1 METLFLLMLVGSL
14 LVILALLLICNL
26 LNKENLELKCENQ
39 ILNRELEQYNLA
51 AHKLLDKLLDK
62 LENK

>member
-14 LVILALLLICNL
+14 LVILALLFICNI
-26 LNKENLELKCENQ
+26 LNNKNLELKCENQ
-39 ILNRELEQYNLA
+39 ILNRELKQYNLA
-51 AHKLLDKLLDK
+51 ARKLLDK

>member
-14 LVILALLLICNL
+14 LLILALLLICNI
-26 LNKENLELKCENQ
+26 LNNKNLELKCENQ
-39 ILNRELEQYNLA
+39 ILNRELTQYTVA
-51 AHKLLDKLLDK
+51 ARKLLDK

>member
-14 LVILALLLICNL
+14 LVILALLLICNI
-26 LNKENLELKCENQ
+26 LNNKNLELKCENQ

-51 AHKLLDKLLDK
+51 AHKLLDKL
-62 LENK
+62 ENK

>member
-14 LVILALLLICNL
+14 LVILALLLICNI
-26 LNKENLELKCENQ
+26 LNNKNLELKCENQ

-51 AHKLLDKLLDK
+51 AHKLLDKR
-62 LENK
+62 ENK

>member
-14 LVILALLLICNL
+14 LVILALLLICHL

-39 ILNRELEQYNLA
+39 ILNRELKQYNLA
-51 AHKLLDKLLDK
+51 AHKLLDKL
-62 LENK
+62 ENK

>member
-14 LVILALLLICNL
+14 LLILALLLICNI
-26 LNKENLELKCENQ
+26 LNNKNLELKCENQ
-39 ILNRELEQYNLA
+39 ILNRELKQYNLA
-51 AHKLLDKLLDK
+51 AYKLLDK

>member
-14 LVILALLLICNL
+14 LVILALLLICNI
-26 LNKENLELKCENQ
+26 LNNKNLELKRENQ

-51 AHKLLDKLLDK
+51 AHKLLDKL
-62 LENK
+62 ENK

>member
-14 LVILALLLICNL
+14 VVILALLLICNI

-39 ILNRELEQYNLA
+39 ILNRELKQYNLA
-51 AHKLLDKLLDK
+51 AHKLLDKL
-62 LENK
+62 ENK

>member
-14 LVILALLLICNL
+14 LLILALLLICNI
-26 LNKENLELKCENQ
+26 LNNKNLELKCENQ
-39 ILNRELEQYNLA
+39 ILNREIKQYNLA
-51 AHKLLDKLLDK
+51 AHNLLDK

>member
-14 LVILALLLICNL
+14 LLILALLLICNI
-26 LNKENLELKCENQ
+26 LNNKNLELKCENQ
-39 ILNRELEQYNLA
+39 ILNRELKQYNIA
-51 AHKLLDKLLDK
+51 AYKLLDK

>member
-14 LVILALLLICNL
+14 LLILALLLICNI
-26 LNKENLELKCENQ
+26 LNNKNLELRCENQ

-51 AHKLLDKLLDK
+51 AHKLLDKL
-62 LENK
+62 ENK

>member
-14 LVILALLLICNL
+14 LVILALLLICNI
-26 LNKENLELKCENQ
+26 LNNKNLELKCENQ
-39 ILNRELEQYNLA
+39 ILNRELKQYNLA
-51 AHKLLDKLLDK
+51 AHKLLGK